1 MSRSKLLQPE
11 QNARPPKRAAAP
23 EPVRSRPAGPGNRD
37 LLSRLGSAK
46 TMPGPVQAKMEETL
60 GADFSRV
67 RLYESPLVAEL
78 GAEAAAS
85 GDRVAFAPG
94 KLDMKGSAGLEL
106 LGHELSHVASQARG
120 EVVGSGFLRDPA
132 LERKADEDGARAMRA
147 FDAVSGGEIAP
158 LSAGPAP
165 ASPAG
170 PVQAKK
176 KTAGER
182 LMEGYNEQN
191 LAGQVET
198 MRNMAITSA
207 FDEHAD
213 PTEIDVYHRL
223 VENPSHEFMD
233 EMFRQQFET
242 AQALVDL
249 RNSQQVNP
257 YAAKRQNLTPAEQR
271 SISTFYAKNSM
282 EATKFQAFA
291 TLLKDIGMSGDA
303 GEEALSY
310 FREKTVDFQRRDP
323 EGFEV
328 LREAQAEIIQ
338 SHDQHAADVMRPEF
352 FTGVQTN
359 NELEA
364 KDFAKEWAR
373 PRARKRP
380 GLLAR
385 LFGRR

>member
-1 MSRSKLLQPE
+1 MSRSKLLQPA

-23 EPVRSRPAGPGNRD
+23 EPVRSRPAGPDNRD

-147 FDAVSGGEIAP
+147 FDAVSGGELTP
-158 LSAGPAP
+158 MSAGPAP

-176 KTAGER
+176 DKDKTPGE
-182 LMEGYNEQN
+182 LLIDAYNDQD
-191 LAGQVET
+191 LTQQVET
-198 MRNMAITSA
+198 MRNLAIVES
-207 FDEHAD
+207 AD
-213 PTEIDVYHRL
+213 PYQDRSESDAYFQLAQQAT
-223 VENPSHEFMD
+223 PKFMD
-233 EMFRQQFET
+233 EILRQQ
-242 AQALVDL
+242 AAAARALNQTRQSLSGGGTPMENAEAEV
-249 RNSQQVNP
+249 R
-257 YAAKRQNLTPAEQR
+257 AKFSP
-271 SISTFYAKNSM
+271 
-282 EATKFQAFA
+282 EASVFQGYS
-291 TLLKDIGMSGDA
+291 TLLKDIGLNTGGGESYMYYLDQMRALKTAAPGVYAEIEAAQNTIMGDSRKNIWA
-303 GEEALSY
+303 QAQGDEALDALQDDADARDKA
-310 FREKTVDFQRRDP
+310 FARNWVRPKRR
-323 EGFEV
+323 GF
-328 LREAQAEIIQ
+328 
-338 SHDQHAADVMRPEF
+338 
-352 FTGVQTN
+352 
-359 NELEA
+359 
-364 KDFAKEWAR
+364 
-373 PRARKRP
+373 
-380 GLLAR
+380 LAR